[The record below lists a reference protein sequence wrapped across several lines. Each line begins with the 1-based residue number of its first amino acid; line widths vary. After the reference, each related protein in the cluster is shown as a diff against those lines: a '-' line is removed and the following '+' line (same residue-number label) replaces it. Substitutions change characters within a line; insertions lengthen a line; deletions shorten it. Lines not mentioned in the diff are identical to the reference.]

1 MPFAATWMDLQGVS
15 GGSAVKNPPVNAG
28 DAGSIPE
35 SGRSPGGRNGN
46 PPQGSC
52 LENLMDREAWWATA
66 CGVAK
71 NQTKLSNWPLTQ
83 GRTQRLSYWEVRQR
97 KINIYNIS
105 YMQNLKR
112 NYINELTK
120 QKETHRLRERNYG
133 CQVGEG
139 WEEGIVREF
148 GINMYTLL
156 YLSWITKRDLLFNT
170 RKLAH
175 CYVPAWIGVWGRMDP
190 LCGWL
195 SPSVVHMKP
204 S

>member
-1 MPFAATWMDLQGVS
+1 MQEMQVPSLSQEDPLEEEMATHPRVLAWKISWTEKL
-15 GGSAVKNPPVNAG
+15 GG
-28 DAGSIPE
+28 
-35 SGRSPGGRNGN
+35 
-46 PPQGSC
+46 
-52 LENLMDREAWWATA
+52 LL

-156 YLSWITKRDLLFNT
+156 YLSWITKKDLLFNT